1 MGCSMTIIEKNKGSN
16 GAHGLQSQSDR
27 TECWLDGWIAVPDHL
42 EDKAWETR
50 GWCDLDIRDG
60 VLVDIIQTTRPEP
73 EPQPTPTPSYEERLA
88 ALESAMMAMMMGGTG
103 NV

>member
-1 MGCSMTIIEKNKGSN
+1 MTIIKISALEDGQHEL
-16 GAHGLQSQSDR
+16 GSQSGR
-27 TECWLDGWIAVPDHL
+27 TECWVDGWIAVPDHL
-42 EDKAWETR
+42 ESKAWETR

-60 VLVDIIQTTRPEP
+60 VLVGITPTERPEP
-73 EPQPTPTPSYEERLA
+73 EPEPTPAPSYEERLE